1 MADEA
6 NFLHD
11 TPRPLLVALF
21 VFCLLISLA
30 GLSLAV
36 LVVARG
42 GYPIG
47 RVLFFLFFG
56 WLAWSLLSAVRSY
69 PKD

>member
-11 TPRPLLVALF
+11 TSRPLLIALF
-21 VFCLLISLA
+21 VFCLAVSLV
-30 GLSLAV
+30 GLALAV
-36 LVVARG
+36 LVIARG
-42 GYPIG
+42 GYPVG

-56 WLAWSLLSAVRSY
+56 WLAWSLLRAVRTY
-69 PKD
+69 PRD